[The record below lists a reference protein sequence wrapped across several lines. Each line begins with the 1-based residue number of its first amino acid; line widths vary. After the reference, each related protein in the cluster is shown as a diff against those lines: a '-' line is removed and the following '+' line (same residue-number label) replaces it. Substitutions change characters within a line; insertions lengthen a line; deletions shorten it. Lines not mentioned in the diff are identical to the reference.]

1 MCILKSEIDLQGSK
15 PRYLR
20 TTKHLYS
27 HIVNGRE
34 LFFSYQTL
42 VAIDDLISVND
53 WSVTTGR
60 HLYWINPNKE
70 IRVDDFEE
78 QARKLLKDDDL
89 ISCDDPLKSSD
100 PLKTVSNISRI
111 FALMSESDT
120 EESIR
125 KSNNQRKRFYETI
138 NGISFPSDWESLD
151 TATQKRR
158 LDICDYV
165 NTDKAKEYIEGV
177 K

>member
-1 MCILKSEIDLQGSK
+1 MSILKSEIDLQGSK

-20 TTKHLYS
+20 TTKNLYS

-42 VAIDDLISVND
+42 IAIDDLISVNK

-78 QARKLLKDDDL
+78 QARKILKDDDL
-89 ISCDDPLKSSD
+89 ISCDDPLK
-100 PLKTVSNISRI
+100 TVSNISRI
-111 FALMSESDT
+111 FSLMSESDT
-120 EESIR
+120 EEAIR
-125 KSNNQRKRFYETI
+125 KSNNQRKRFYETV
-138 NGISFPSDWESLD
+138 NGISFPSDWDSLD

-158 LDICDYV
+158 LDICDYI
-165 NTDKAKEYIEGV
+165 NTDKAKEYIEGEQ
-177 K
+177 

>member
-1 MCILKSEIDLQGSK
+1 MSILKDEIDLQGSK

-20 TTKHLYS
+20 TTKNLYS
-27 HIVNGRE
+27 HIVNGKE
-34 LFFSYQTL
+34 LFFSYETL
-42 VAIDDLISVND
+42 VAINDLISVNY
-53 WSVTTGR
+53 WSNTTAR
-60 HLYWINPNKE
+60 HLYWINPNKD
-70 IRVDDFEE
+70 IRVEDFEE
-78 QARKLLKDDDL
+78 QARELLEKDNM
-89 ISCDDPLKSSD
+89 ISTYDH
-100 PLKTVSNISRI
+100 LKTVSNISKV

-138 NGISFPSDWESLD
+138 NGISFPNDWEDLS

-165 NTDKAKEYIEGV
+165 DSSKAKKYIEGEIQ
-177 K
+177 